1 MAIITEEQDS
11 SNSSAKRPTKKPRLK
26 PPSTAPISSNPNPF
40 TFWFYLTIS
49 VSLVT
54 VIFVTISSL
63 STHQDPKTWF
73 LALPANLR
81 HHYSNGRIIKVQA
94 TPHSDSIEVF
104 TVRDGPKDSS
114 HNVLIVHGL
123 GCSSYIFSNVVKSLG
138 KKGVHAVALD
148 LPGSGFSDKFVTVVE
163 HKPMGGF
170 GRLVEMYNEIKEKGV
185 FWGFD
190 QLVEQGYVNYDH
202 EENEIRMSK
211 VEHLNA
217 IELGPEEMGRVL
229 RQVIDTM
236 GLKPV
241 DLVLHDS
248 AFGLGANWV
257 AKNLGFV
264 SSVTL
269 LDSTSNQT
277 AFPLWVLK
285 WPVVR
290 EVVLGFG
297 FVFQKVIQTCCL
309 KSGGGSDSDSHRLLL
324 KGRNG
329 RKSVV
334 GMGKKMNS
342 SFEIAEWGELEGV
355 KDLPMQVLW
364 SEEWVEQGRQV
375 AGILSQAT
383 FVTHSGGRWPQEDTS
398 EQLAESIHEF
408 VSKIPKPIK
417 VAEKKEPI
425 PEHIQEILDEAI
437 SNVHH
442 GFSSHDHGHDHDHGH
457 GHDHGYPS
465 GYGLGHEYS

>member
-1 MAIITEEQDS
+1 M
-11 SNSSAKRPTKKPRLK
+11 
-26 PPSTAPISSNPNPF
+26 
-40 TFWFYLTIS
+40 
-49 VSLVT
+49 
-54 VIFVTISSL
+54 
-63 STHQDPKTWF
+63 
-73 LALPANLR
+73 
-81 HHYSNGRIIKVQA
+81 
-94 TPHSDSIEVF
+94 
-104 TVRDGPKDSS
+104 
-114 HNVLIVHGL
+114 LIVHGL
-123 GCSSYIFSNVVKSLG
+123 GCSSYIFSNLVKSLA

-148 LPGSGFSDKFVTVVE
+148 LPGSGFSDKFETVTE
-163 HKPMGGF
+163 EKPIGGF

-190 QLVEQGYVNYDH
+190 QLVEKGYVNYDY

-211 VEHLNA
+211 VEHLNP

-257 AKNLGFV
+257 SKNLGFV

-277 AFPLWVLK
+277 AFPLWILK
-285 WPVVR
+285 WPVIR
-290 EVVLGFG
+290 EVVLGFN

-309 KSGGGSDSDSHRLLL
+309 KSGGGSDSESHRLLL

-342 SFEIAEWGELEGV
+342 SFDIAEWGGLEGV
-355 KDLPMQVLW
+355 KDLPMQVVWSGGW
-364 SEEWVEQGRQV
+364 SEEWAEQGRQV
-375 AGILSQAT
+375 SGVLPQAT
-383 FVTHSGGRWPQEDTS
+383 FVTHSGGRWPQEDTT
-398 EQLAESIHEF
+398 EDLAESIHEF

-417 VAEKKEPI
+417 VTEKKERI
-425 PEHIQEILDEAI
+425 PERIQEILDEAI
-437 SNVHH
+437 ANVHHH
-442 GFSSHDHGHDHDHGH
+442 GFSGHDHGHGHGHDHGHDHGHGH
-457 GHDHGYPS
+457 GHGLGHEVGYPS